1 MSDPRSE
8 EKLLLDAERSPIG
21 SPIMEKEGVLP
32 RWSEPEPTP
41 RKTSRRDQIINFQC
55 ILLNTSS
62 TIAIVF
68 LNKIAFSD
76 EQLRYCQISIA
87 AWHFLVTAIVM
98 YLATCS
104 PFRAFQRVRLPIAHM
119 LPISSFFCAFLI
131 LGNFSLSY
139 NSVGFYQLAKIM
151 TTPTVVLLNFLIFG
165 VTVSHQ
171 VVLSV
176 IAVCFGVAVVT
187 TTVVASNPSI
197 KDLEVSPQQLLLNQA
212 PVSVVL
218 LLILMPFSDTMPN
231 FSTIPSNVLW
241 TLVGSGVLASM
252 LNLSQ
257 FLIIGRTSTLT
268 VS

>member
-1 MSDPRSE
+1 
-8 EKLLLDAERSPIG
+8 
-21 SPIMEKEGVLP
+21 
-32 RWSEPEPTP
+32 
-41 RKTSRRDQIINFQC
+41 
-55 ILLNTSS
+55 
-62 TIAIVF
+62 
-68 LNKIAFSD
+68 
-76 EQLRYCQISIA
+76 
-87 AWHFLVTAIVM
+87 M

-187 TTVVASNPSI
+187 TTVVASNPLGTAVAVASFTVTAFYQIWIGKKI

-231 FSTIPSNVLW
+231 FSMLQC
-241 TLVGSGVLASM
+241 LVTM
-252 LNLSQ
+252 
-257 FLIIGRTSTLT
+257 RTSPDE